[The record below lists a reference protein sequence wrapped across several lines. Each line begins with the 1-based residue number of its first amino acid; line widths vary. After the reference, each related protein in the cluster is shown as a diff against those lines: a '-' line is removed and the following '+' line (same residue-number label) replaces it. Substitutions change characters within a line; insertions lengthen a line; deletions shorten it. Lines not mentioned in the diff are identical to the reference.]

1 VAYYAGFLRLDYA
14 GQYLVSPAVSGSAM
28 DPVTVQIVHT
38 DPDLSLTLR
47 TITAVGADQESAV
60 ALACL
65 TAHRCSSA
73 TTAR

>member
-1 VAYYAGFLRLDYA
+1 MAYYAGFLRLAYA
-14 GQYLVSPAVSGSAM
+14 GRYRVSPAVSRSAM

-47 TITAVGADQESAV
+47 TITAVGADQASAV